1 MRMPSP
7 RGHASDPIRLLLVED
22 DSNDAILLRR
32 MLGSVKTARF
42 TITQA
47 ERLADSLHRLASERF
62 DVVLLD
68 LSLPDSQGLETFSR
82 VDAAAPTVPVVVLS
96 GLADEAVSVSAVQ
109 KGAQDYLVKGQVT
122 GDLLARAVRYAIER
136 HVMLADLARR
146 NADLGRAREQ
156 AERESRFKSKFLAN
170 MSHELRT
177 PLNAIIGFSELLEQE
192 VAGAL
197 NDKQK
202 EYVRYVLTSARHQLQ
217 LVNEILDLSKI
228 EAGRVELA
236 REWTPL
242 GAIVDAVQGIVRPLA
257 DKQGVRLDLAIAANL
272 PDMFIDPVRI
282 RQVLYNL
289 LSNGIKFTPRGGVV
303 TLSARQTFDH
313 VDLSVEDTGVGIRD
327 EDMGRLF
334 REFERIETPDQTEG
348 TGLGLAL
355 ARRLVELHGG
365 AISVDS
371 EVGRGSRFTVRL
383 PVLGREVPSVLP
395 SAGDESDA

>member
-1 MRMPSP
+1 MPAAGP
-7 RGHASDPIRLLLVED
+7 HASEPIRLLLVED
-22 DSNDAILLRR
+22 DANDALLLRR
-32 MLGSVKTARF
+32 MLASVRSARF
-42 TITQA
+42 AITQA
-47 ERLADSLHRLASERF
+47 ERLGDALARLAAERF

-82 VDAAAPTVPVVVLS
+82 VDAAAPAVPVVVLS
-96 GLADEAVSVSAVQ
+96 GLTDEAVSVSAVQ
-109 KGAQDYLVKGQVT
+109 RGAQDYLVKGQVT

-136 HVMLADLARR
+136 HLMLADLARR
-146 NADLGRAREQ
+146 NADLARAREQ

-192 VAGAL
+192 VAGEL
-197 NDKQK
+197 NAKQK
-202 EYVRYVLTSARHQLQ
+202 EYVRYVLGSARHQLQ

-242 GAIVDAVQGIVRPLA
+242 GAVVDAVQGIVRPLA
-257 DKQGVRLDLAIAANL
+257 DKQGVRLELAVAANL
-272 PDMFIDPVRI
+272 PDLFLDPVRI

-303 TLSARQTFDH
+303 TLSACAAADH
-313 VDLSVEDTGVGIRD
+313 VELAVADTGVGIRG
-327 EDMGRLF
+327 EDLGRLF
-334 REFERIETPDQTEG
+334 REFERLETADKTEG

-365 AISVDS
+365 EIFVES
-371 EVGRGSRFTVRL
+371 EVGRGSRFVVRL
-383 PVLGREVPSVLP
+383 PVLGREAPP
-395 SAGDESDA
+395 PPGEGPEPAG